1 MVDIVLK
8 KDFKD
13 RYGSLT
19 DLDALIDYINLPQR
33 KSLRIN
39 TIKISSKFLKKRL
52 EEYLFFKQVPWC
64 KEGFF
69 VKRKQKFALGGLI
82 EHSLGY
88 FYIQEASSMLPA
100 QVLLP
105 DKNDLVLDVAAAP
118 GSKTTQM
125 AALMKNKG
133 LIVANDIKYERLKA
147 LAINLTRMGVS
158 NTVITLMHGLAFK
171 TNKFDKILLDAPCSG
186 TGTLRKSPQTLQ
198 IYNTSMITKLA
209 KTQQRLIV
217 GAFDNLKDSGT
228 LVYSTCSLEPEE
240 NEGVIDYLLS
250 QRKDAKLD
258 KIKINV
264 KSSKPIPD
272 FKEKTYS
279 PEIKKCLRVWPQDN
293 NTDGFFVAK
302 IKKD

>member
-1 MVDIVLK
+1 MAQIVLK
-8 KDFKD
+8 KEFKD
-13 RYGSLT
+13 RYTTLT
-19 DLDALIDYINLPQR
+19 DLEKIIEYLNLPER
-33 KSLRIN
+33 KSLRVN
-39 TIKISSKFLKKRL
+39 TIKTTIPYLKKRL
-52 EEYLFFKQVPWC
+52 SDNLEFKEISWC

-69 VKRKQKFALGGLI
+69 VKRKQKFALGSLL

-88 FYIQEASSMLPA
+88 FYIQEASSMIPA
-100 QVLLP
+100 MVLSP
-105 DKNDLVLDVAAAP
+105 KKTDLVLDFAAAP

-125 AALMKNKG
+125 AALMQNKG

-147 LAINLTRMGVS
+147 LSINLTRMGVA

-209 KTQQRLIV
+209 RIQQILLL
-217 GAFDNLKDSGT
+217 GAFDNLRQGGM

-240 NEGVIDYLLS
+240 NEGVIDFLLS
-250 QRKDAKLD
+250 QRKDASLER
-258 KIKINV
+258 ISIEVN
-264 KSSKPIPD
+264 SSKPILD
-272 FKEKTYS
+272 FEGKTYNQ
-279 PEIKKCLRVWPQDN
+279 EIKKCLRVWPQDN

-302 IKKD
+302 IKK